1 MEVGPAVLSQAECWQ
16 NKETGRRQGT
26 YNRDMD
32 GKKDV
37 LSKKK
42 EIDLEMSEEEEIDN
56 NKTTFQLISKVLYAL
71 LTTKIFIEGETN

>member
-1 MEVGPAVLSQAECWQ
+1 
-16 NKETGRRQGT
+16 
-26 YNRDMD
+26 MD

>member
-16 NKETGRRQGT
+16 NKETRRRQGT

-37 LSKKK
+37 RSKKK
-42 EIDLEMSEEEEIDN
+42 EIDLEMSKEEEIYN